1 MYTTF
6 KDVLSPD
13 TKQTVCNNEVS
24 TLIRCSWSR
33 VWLKRAGVFR
43 EDVFMCI
50 SVSMDLLC
58 MILTVNHRIS
68 SNVLKL
74 QIPYTVHVQEKDYFQ
89 ECLDVHVPPLGL
101 LTSCSAILKFSPYPR
116 VALFQKLFW
125 PPALSSQKKAYWA
138 VGKLRFVDFFILVS
152 IPRFPSPD

>member
-6 KDVLSPD
+6 KGVLSPE

-33 VWLKRAGVFR
+33 VWLKKSRRFQR
-43 EDVFMCI
+43 RCI
-50 SVSMDLLC
+50 YVYKCLNGLVEHDFDS
-58 MILTVNHRIS
+58 NHRIS

-74 QIPYTVHVQEKDYFQ
+74 QIPYTVHVQGKAYFQ

-101 LTSCSAILKFSPYPR
+101 FTCCSAILKFSPYPR
-116 VALFQKLFW
+116 VAMFQKLFW
-125 PPALSSQKKAYWA
+125 PPALSSQKKTYWA
-138 VGKLRFVDFFILVS
+138 VGKLRFVDFLILVS
-152 IPRFPSPD
+152 IPRVPSPD